1 MLYLFLFAH
10 LVADFVLQPYWLVV
24 RKLYW
29 YGLAIH
35 GAIVFTC
42 MFALGIIDHA
52 LLALWP
58 VMLGITMVHVLAD
71 WWKVHRADRILKPA
85 IVPFLLDQVIHAAT
99 LVGALSLALPQ
110 HTLWTI
116 TPSYADLALYGAA
129 YVVAGLAVPIGIMVW
144 RDPLFQHAA
153 LAPRARLRSFAIG
166 AAGVSLVLFAGP
178 LALPIGLG
186 GLLAVSSQQPLAH
199 PLDCTEER
207 LRVLFLA
214 ALCGVVVLAL
224 RG

>member
-24 RKLYW
+24 RKQRW

-35 GAIVFTC
+35 GAIVFAC
-42 MFALGIIDHA
+42 MLALGIIDRA

-58 VMLGITMVHVLAD
+58 MMVAITIVHILAD
-71 WWKVHRADRILKPA
+71 WWKVHRADRILRPA

-110 HTLWTI
+110 ATVWTI
-116 TPSYADLALYGAA
+116 TPSHANSALYGVA
-129 YVVAGLAVPIGIMVW
+129 YVIAGLAVPIGIMVW
-144 RDPLFQHAA
+144 RDPLLQHAA
-153 LAPRARLRSFAIG
+153 LAPRARLRSLAIG

-186 GLLAVSSQQPLAH
+186 GLLVVSSQPPLAH
-199 PLDCTEER
+199 PLDRTEER

-214 ALCGVVVLAL
+214 ALCGVVVMAL